1 MPNVSAPDA
10 SVAAPHPVSIN
21 ADIHNAPRQ
30 PGGDGG
36 DDEFQDAD
44 LADEND
50 GGAARP
56 GVAVNSR

>member
-1 MPNVSAPDA
+1 MPVVSAPDA
-10 SVAAPHPVSIN
+10 SAAAPAPHNTAIN
-21 ADIHNAPRQ
+21 HGPRQ

-44 LADEND
+44 LPNEDD

-56 GVAVNSR
+56 GVGVNPR